1 MYECANTE
9 QTRQD
14 ANIMW
19 LLGANFNMMKKENS
33 TSILLILHATPE
45 PYLPHLTIKLTTK
58 AHLISILH
66 TPTLILFGYFV
77 C

>member
-9 QTRQD
+9 QTRQE

-19 LLGANFNMMKKENS
+19 LLGANLNMMKKENS
-33 TSILLILHATPE
+33 TSILFILHGTPE

-58 AHLISILH
+58 AQINDLYA
-66 TPTLILFGYFV
+66 T
-77 C
+77 